1 MCCLLLLLLQSQE
14 EEEEEDMVTRHSCH
28 RQPCPKGSE
37 EEEEVQISVFV
48 CVCVCV
54 CVCWCIR
61 IHIIYIFRYV
71 SFKRVSRDRR
81 LNIFGY
87 IISTSTYIKAA
98 RSQFLF
104 CVMCMLF
111 SNLAL
116 LMLYER
122 ALSLSLW
129 TCYCTAALLP
139 GEEVQHLVSLIHLLV
154 CDRTKVEHWHLR
166 RGRRHSR
173 DSVSHCHS
181 VSIS

>member
-1 MCCLLLLLLQSQE
+1 M
-14 EEEEEDMVTRHSCH
+14 
-28 RQPCPKGSE
+28 
-37 EEEEVQISVFV
+37 
-48 CVCVCV
+48 CV
-54 CVCWCIR
+54 CVCWCIS

-87 IISTSTYIKAA
+87 IISTSTYIKAE

-122 ALSLSLW
+122 ALSLSLSEPVIAQLHCSQEEEEEDMVPDMV
-129 TCYCTAALLP
+129 TRHSCHRQPCPKGSEET
-139 GEEVQHLVSLIHLLV
+139 EEVQHLVSLIHLLV
-154 CDRTKVEHWHLR
+154 GDRTKVEH
-166 RGRRHSR
+166 
-173 DSVSHCHS
+173 
-181 VSIS
+181 